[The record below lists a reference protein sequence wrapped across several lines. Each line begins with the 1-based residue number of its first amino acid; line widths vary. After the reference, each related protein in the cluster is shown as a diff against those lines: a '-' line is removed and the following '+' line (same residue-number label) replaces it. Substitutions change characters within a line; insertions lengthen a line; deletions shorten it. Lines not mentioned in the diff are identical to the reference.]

1 MGRGGGGRRARGRR
15 VTAPGMPRR
24 APKPSFRE
32 EAALAAWWVDETDRI
47 IAKAQAL
54 DRSPVDVVM
63 DIEALEDE
71 IADLK
76 ARLRRYEHVAP

>member
-1 MGRGGGGRRARGRR
+1 M
-15 VTAPGMPRR
+15 TAPAMPRR
-24 APKPSFRE
+24 APKPSFHE
-32 EAALAAWWVDETDRI
+32 ETALAAWMLDETDRI
-47 IAKAQAL
+47 LAKAAAL